1 MVTSEI
7 SHSGGPLDR
16 IGQSGP
22 PSGQHVKDLIVPGTT
37 TKSISP
43 CVAAQLKAVTK
54 RSVLIFSLSVY
65 IYLSE
70 VYGLSEFFTV

>member
-1 MVTSEI
+1 MVTGEI

-54 RSVLIFSLSVY
+54 RSVPIFSLCSRLLV
-65 IYLSE
+65 
-70 VYGLSEFFTV
+70 

>member
-1 MVTSEI
+1 MVTGQI
-7 SHSGGPLDR
+7 SHCGGPLDR

-54 RSVLIFSLSVY
+54 RSMTNLFSLSVHVC
-65 IYLSE
+65 LSE
-70 VYGLSEFFTV
+70 VY